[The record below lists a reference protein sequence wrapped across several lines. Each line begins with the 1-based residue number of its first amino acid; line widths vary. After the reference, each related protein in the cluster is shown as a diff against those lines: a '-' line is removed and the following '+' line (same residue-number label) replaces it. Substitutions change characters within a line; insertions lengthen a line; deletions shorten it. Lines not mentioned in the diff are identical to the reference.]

1 MMPTMLNAH
10 HMGAAL
16 PHQLSHHQVPQ
27 MHQPLDYPVDS
38 ALLNELSRQLG
49 STKRYSQHP
58 QQYAQRPSNTM
69 RVSKPGSANNSPRS
83 SMQSRRRTLIGD
95 GFQGRFPPQQ
105 QQQQQQQVVDSTYL
119 PTPGSEASNESF
131 YGQEVRRARPVS
143 WHPSPQYSAQTQ
155 FYPPQTSSMFCSPYP
170 AYSEAEI
177 LATMHQLPPTPAI
190 YSGYTS
196 PAEGFSPLSLP
207 YSSFGS
213 QQPVYSPQVQ
223 AQQQAPM
230 YQPAPPVTTQ
240 AMGWNA
246 YPTAGPTHSNTMMMP
261 LQRHTAPPT
270 PEDFACPP
278 PLSLNNN
285 YGSLDTTPSKVES
298 LVSTQVVQVQEDE
311 DEEEGEILY
320 GMGLYDPPSH
330 TQQDVHRSTIFS
342 LLGGPAP
349 TAEENKGLGLKLEES
364 WEPPVSDDDD
374 EEEEEDGEGDDE

>member
-10 HMGAAL
+10 MGGGF
-16 PHQLSHHQVPQ
+16 PHQLPHHQVPQ

-58 QQYAQRPSNTM
+58 QPYAQRPTNAM
-69 RVSKPGSANNSPRS
+69 RISKPGSANNSPRS

-95 GFQGRFPPQQ
+95 GFQGRFHPQQ
-105 QQQQQQQVVDSTYL
+105 HQQQAVDLAYL
-119 PTPGSEASNESF
+119 PTPASETSNESF

-143 WHPSPQYSAQTQ
+143 WHPSPQYPV
-155 FYPPQTSSMFCSPYP
+155 YPQQTSSMLYSPYP

-177 LATMHQLPPTPAI
+177 LATMHHLPPTPAI

-207 YSSFGS
+207 YSSFSS

-223 AQQQAPM
+223 SQQQAPI
-230 YQPAPPVTTQ
+230 YRPAPPVTTEP
-240 AMGWNA
+240 MGWDA
-246 YPTAGPTHSNTMMMP
+246 YPNAGTAHSNTMMMAV
-261 LQRHTAPPT
+261 QRHTAPPT

-278 PLSLNNN
+278 PLSLNN
-285 YGSLDTTPSKVES
+285 YGSLETTPSKVES
-298 LVSTQVVQVQEDE
+298 MVSAQVVQVQEDE

-330 TQQDVHRSTIFS
+330 SQQDMHRSTIFS

-349 TAEENKGLGLKLEES
+349 NADENKGLGLKLEES
-364 WEPPVSDDDD
+364 WEPPASDDE
-374 EEEEEDGEGDDE
+374 EEEEEDGEGDEE

>member
-1 MMPTMLNAH
+1 MMPTMLNT
-10 HMGAAL
+10 HMGGVP
-16 PHQLSHHQVPQ
+16 PHQLSHHQMAQ
-27 MHQPLDYPVDS
+27 MHQPPLVYPVDP
-38 ALLNELSRQLG
+38 AMLNELSRQLG

-58 QQYAQRPSNTM
+58 QPYAQRPNHAM

-83 SMQSRRRTLIGD
+83 SMQSRRRTLIGE
-95 GFQGRFPPQQ
+95 GFQGRFPQQ
-105 QQQQQQQVVDSTYL
+105 QQQAVESAYL
-119 PTPGSEASNESF
+119 PTPASEASNESF
-131 YGQEVRRARPVS
+131 YGHDARRARPVS
-143 WHPSPQYSAQTQ
+143 WHPSPQYSAQTPL
-155 FYPPQTSSMFCSPYP
+155 YPPQTSSMLCSPYP
-170 AYSEAEI
+170 AYSEAEM

-207 YSSFGS
+207 YSSFTS

-230 YQPAPPVTTQ
+230 YQPAPPVTTE

-246 YPTAGPTHSNTMMMP
+246 YATAGPTHSNTMMMAVP
-261 LQRHTAPPT
+261 QHTAPPT

-278 PLSLNNN
+278 PLNLNS
-285 YGSLDTTPSKVES
+285 YGSLETTPSKVDS
-298 LVSTQVVQVQEDE
+298 LVSAQVVQVQEDE
-311 DEEEGEILY
+311 SEEEGEILY

-330 TQQDVHRSTIFS
+330 TRQDLHRSTIFS

-349 TAEENKGLGLKLEES
+349 TADENKGLGLKLEES
-364 WEPPVSDDDD
+364 WEPPVSDD